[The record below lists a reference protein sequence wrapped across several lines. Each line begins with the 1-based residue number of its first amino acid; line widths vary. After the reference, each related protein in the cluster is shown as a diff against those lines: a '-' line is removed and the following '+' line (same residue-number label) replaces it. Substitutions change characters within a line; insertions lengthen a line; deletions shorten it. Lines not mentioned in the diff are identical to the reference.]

1 MDIMTSQLPVVIIGA
16 GGHGRAALDVAQ
28 SIGLM
33 VCAFVDEAHD
43 GETILGVPVVATF
56 GDMALPTDFDY
67 FVALGDNALRQKVAK
82 KTRKE
87 LVGKQHA
94 SLVHA
99 SAYLSPFSSI
109 GAGSII
115 MGQAFVGPNCKIGE
129 GCIVNTG
136 GQIDHDCILHDY
148 ASIGPKACLG
158 GHVEIGQRAI
168 IAIGATVKQNL
179 VAGPD
184 ALLAAQA
191 YLNEDMSA
199 NAVYRGIPAVKAGT
213 RVTGEKYL

>member
-1 MDIMTSQLPVVIIGA
+1 M
-16 GGHGRAALDVAQ
+16 
-28 SIGLM
+28 
-33 VCAFVDEAHD
+33 
-43 GETILGVPVVATF
+43 PVVATF

-115 MGQAFVGPNCKIGE
+115 MGRLSLGQTAKSARAVSLTQGDKLIM
-129 GCIVNTG
+129 IVSCT
-136 GQIDHDCILHDY
+136 IMPL
-148 ASIGPKACLG
+148 LG
-158 GHVEIGQRAI
+158 R
-168 IAIGATVKQNL
+168 KL
-179 VAGPD
+179 V
-184 ALLAAQA
+184 
-191 YLNEDMSA
+191 
-199 NAVYRGIPAVKAGT
+199 
-213 RVTGEKYL
+213 